1 MSSAIEER
9 VAALKFDNSQFEK
22 NVAISIS
29 TLEKLKKA
37 LDFGNTGKV
46 FRDIE
51 TAAGRLTFYG
61 MANSLKEIENRFST
75 FGIVGMTVIQDLTRA
90 VENLTIGALTGLF
103 NKIKE
108 GGKARAFNIENA
120 HFLLQ
125 GLYNDAKEIK
135 AIEDDAMESVSDTA
149 YGYDEAIKTAAQLAA
164 SGVQSGKD
172 MQSVLAAIAGVA
184 ATTSSRYID
193 IADIFR
199 DVAGR
204 GKAMAGELSRI
215 SGYGINAANVLS
227 KYFNAINDGS
237 KEADESI
244 TNTIKTITGGA
255 KVTEAEV
262 MDMASKS
269 KISFELFAAAM
280 SDSFGKHAKEANKTI
295 VGVLSNINARFS
307 QIGAKF
313 FSPLIE
319 QEGPLNIFLNKVMT
333 KLTEVRNK
341 IDPIADLFTSTVIRI
356 LDIGGELIDKIPV
369 NDIFD
374 KVNKYVE
381 FLSTKINSIFGTVDK
396 IRKPVGAITKESID
410 SLGLS
415 ENALVNFQNVLT
427 KVAKEHNIDIDSM
440 VKSENSF
447 WDSLKNGWLTTD
459 LYKEA
464 VDRLTDGNEEV
475 AESFDELR
483 EAAQAVIRGDYGN
496 DAERIAALTEAGF
509 DPQKVQDF
517 VNKIHE
523 LTGGTWQ
530 LNDAVIEAA
539 AAELGFSSNIEEV
552 SDKELE
558 AIGYT
563 EEEIEALRKVGEE
576 AEKSTSPLTAFKDIV
591 HDIKEAADLLIDSA
605 KNIGNLIWE
614 IGDVVKNAFVDV
626 FPDIDL
632 SKFKIPNLLELLTDF
647 NKFTKELKISDDT
660 KEKLSNIFRGIF
672 TVVKT
677 TIDAIEFLVTT
688 VLPRL
693 IPVLITIFDFLIDK
707 ASEIGKKV
715 TEFADAFSISDDTV
729 DKLKRTLNGI
739 LALGSI
745 VFGFLSVLISNLI
758 GPFIAVLTYVFDFIL
773 DKTALLGD
781 ILVELDKKI
790 KATSFFQSIAD
801 TIINVLSMLK
811 IPKSVTEFFDNL
823 VKISDVSKYIDF
835 SSISKL
841 FESLL
846 SIFENF
852 IDKFVNIDTVAALA
866 AAYLMYKFIKFLGSI
881 IVNVA
886 TLPKKLMNI
895 IGGIGDVLNSASGMF
910 KKIGDMSKKIGIAAL
925 VASIA
930 FAFGSLANAV
940 VALSTIDASATK
952 RAIVLTALVAGAI
965 IGVYA
970 AIASMDAKAKIRPS
984 LESIAFIL
992 VVSKAF
998 RDIAKAMAELKDFKG
1013 KDLIAPFLALN
1024 LTLVV
1029 MYGIAVTLGNLESSL
1044 SLSALLF
1051 PITYAKGLRDISKA
1065 LAGLKGFSGEGL
1077 LQAFAAINASLL
1089 FMAVIAVVLSGL
1101 ESKLSLSA
1109 LLFPITYAKGL
1120 RDISKAL
1127 AGLKGFKGKELI
1139 AAFLA
1144 INLTL
1149 IVMYGIAETLSNLET
1164 SLSLSALLFPITYAK
1179 GLRDISKA
1187 LAGLKGFSG
1196 EGLLQAFAA
1205 INASLLFMAVIAVVL
1220 SGLESKLSLSALLF
1234 PITYAKG
1241 LRDISKALAGLKG
1254 FSGEGLLQA
1263 FIAIN
1268 ASLLIMAVI
1277 AVVLSG
1283 LESKL
1288 SLSALLFPILYAKGL
1303 KDISR
1308 ALAGLKDF
1316 KGTDL
1321 IGPFL
1326 ALNLTLIVMYG
1337 IAETL
1342 SGLESKLSL
1351 SALLFPIL
1359 YAKGLKDISKALAG
1373 LKGFSDEG
1381 LLQAFI
1387 ALNGSLVIMA
1397 IIAVVL
1403 SGLKSK
1409 IDMSALAVPI
1419 AFAGGLLLLA
1429 LAIRTVGTMAGD
1441 DLKQGLEAILVS
1453 MIVLAGI
1460 IAIMANFSG
1469 QLEKV
1474 AESFLRFA
1482 VSAVAIAIGFAIVSV
1497 GLIALGYAI
1506 KMFEGISIE
1515 QVGVALFAL
1524 AGAMAILVI
1533 AANALCALKVG
1544 LIFLGTAFLM
1554 IAVAAYVLV
1563 EALVLLS
1570 NNFDAIS
1577 EVMPKVGAAIV
1588 NGIVSALQGL
1598 LNFIIS
1604 YLPIIGL
1611 AGLAIVAALG
1621 SGITIGIPLFPIV
1634 IGAVLLA
1641 GLKFIIEHWDM
1652 FAEAGLN
1659 IVKGLGAGIASGAE
1673 WVKNQAMGLG
1683 AKALQGIKNFLG
1695 IKSPSTVMA
1704 LVGLMFDD
1712 GFGKGI
1718 TKGTPLATNAATAL
1732 GSDTKSSLFGELFSD
1747 GKIEEAGFNLDS
1759 ILANS
1764 ISSNKGQTADAVEEM
1779 TIAGYDQLVE
1789 QYGEDGAAAAIG
1801 AEMPKGI
1808 ANNIDANADDI
1819 LNSITSFSDL
1829 SNDELMKEFGAD
1841 GDLAALGLELP
1852 EGLSSNIDLN
1862 SFAVTDSIGSML
1874 TDAEEPID
1882 NAHWEDK
1889 GANLVTRLAEG
1900 IEFSGDL
1907 VKDAVSGVV
1916 EDGTIVIEEA
1926 AESLTNVGESIS
1938 EGLISAVVSAL
1949 GFLKTATINDWISAG
1964 RYLANS
1970 MATGI
1975 SGATSKIKTVAKE
1988 LSNRGASAART
1999 TKSSW
2004 IDVGEALSDGL
2015 AQGVRNHS
2023 SKVTDAAK
2031 SAAKNAYNAA
2041 KNALGVKSP
2050 SKVFA
2055 ELGKFVDLGLA
2066 KGIYDN
2072 EGYIKTSAESMI
2084 NRLVSGSKNAL
2095 SYVNELINSNIIDDP
2110 VIKPVLD
2117 LSEIQNGSNRLYSMM
2132 SDMDR
2137 YSLHGNIELATGTA
2151 LSVDRERQSRTD
2163 RDDDMLTA
2171 LIDGLK
2177 ELRKQND
2184 EPRGNTYV
2192 IDGITYDDGSNV
2204 ANAIG
2209 ALIRA
2214 AKVGGRA

>member
-125 GLYNDAKEIK
+125 GLYDDAKEIK

-172 MQSVLAAIAGVA
+172 MQSVLSAIAGVA
-184 ATTSSRYID
+184 ATTSSRYVD

-333 KLTEVRNK
+333 KLTEVRNR
-341 IDPIADLFTSTVIRI
+341 IDPIADLFTNTVIRI

-369 NDIFD
+369 NEIFD
-374 KVNKYVE
+374 KVDKYVE
-381 FLSTKINSIFGTVDK
+381 FLSTKISSIFGTVDK
-396 IRKPVGAITKESID
+396 IKKPVGTITKESID

-427 KVAKEHNIDIDSM
+427 EVAKEHNIDFDSM
-440 VKSENSF
+440 VKSENLF

-464 VDRLTDGNEEV
+464 VDKLTDGNEEV

-523 LTGGTWQ
+523 LTGGTWE

-539 AAELGFSSNIEEV
+539 AAELGFSSNIDEV

-563 EEEIEALRKVGEE
+563 EDEIEALRKVGEE
-576 AEKSTSPLTAFKDIV
+576 AEKSTSPLTVFKDV
-591 HDIKEAADLLIDSA
+591 VNDIKEAADLLIDSG
-605 KNIGNLIWE
+605 KNIGKLIWE

-647 NKFTKELKISDDT
+647 NKFTKELEINDDT

-672 TVVKT
+672 TVVST
-677 TIDAIEFLVTT
+677 TINAIEFLVTT

-715 TEFADAFSISDDTV
+715 TEFADTFSISDDTI
-729 DKLKRTLNGI
+729 DKLKRTLTGI
-739 LALGSI
+739 LALGSV
-745 VFGFLSVLISNLI
+745 VFSFLSVLISNLI
-758 GPFIAVLTYVFDFIL
+758 GPFIAILAYVFDFIL

-823 VKISDVSKYIDF
+823 AKISDVSKYIDF

-846 SIFENF
+846 NIFGNF
-852 IDKFVNIDTVAALA
+852 IDKFVNIDTVGALA
-866 AAYLMYKFIKFLGSI
+866 VAYLMYKFIKFLGSV
-881 IVNVA
+881 IVDVA
-886 TLPKKLMNI
+886 TLPKKLINI
-895 IGGIGDVLNSASGMF
+895 IGGIGNVLESASGMF

-984 LESIAFIL
+984 LESIAFIF

-1029 MYGIAVTLGNLESSL
+1029 MYGIAETLSSLNSKL

-1051 PITYAKGLRDISKA
+1051 PILYAKGLKDISKA

-1077 LQAFAAINASLL
+1077 LQAFMAINSSLL
-1089 FMAVIAVVLSGL
+1089 FMAVIAIVLSSL
-1101 ESKLSLSA
+1101 NSKLSLSA

-1127 AGLKGFKGKELI
+1127 AGLKDFKGKELI

-1187 LAGLKGFSG
+1187 LVGLKDFSG
-1196 EGLLQAFAA
+1196 EGLLQAFMALNSSLIIMAA
-1205 INASLLFMAVIAVVL
+1205 IAIVL
-1220 SGLESKLSLSALLF
+1220 SGLESK
-1234 PITYAKG
+1234 
-1241 LRDISKALAGLKG
+1241 
-1254 FSGEGLLQA
+1254 
-1263 FIAIN
+1263 
-1268 ASLLIMAVI
+1268 V
-1277 AVVLSG
+1277 
-1283 LESKL
+1283 

-1303 KDISR
+1303 KDISK

-1316 KGTDL
+1316 KGTEL
-1321 IGPFL
+1321 IAAFL

-1342 SGLESKLSL
+1342 SSLESKVSL

-1381 LLQAFI
+1381 LLQAFM
-1387 ALNGSLVIMA
+1387 ALNGSLIIMA

-1482 VSAVAIAIGFAIVSV
+1482 VSAVVIAIGFAVVSV

-1506 KMFEGISIE
+1506 KMFEGIKIE
-1515 QVGVALFAL
+1515 QVGVALLAL
-1524 AGAMAILVI
+1524 AGAMAVLVI
-1533 AANALCALKVG
+1533 AATVLGTLKVG
-1544 LIFLGTAFLM
+1544 LIFLGTVFLM
-1554 IAVAAYVLV
+1554 IAVGAYVLV

-1604 YLPIIGL
+1604 YLPIILL
-1611 AGLAIVAALG
+1611 AGLAIVTALG
-1621 SGITIGIPLFPIV
+1621 SGIAIGIPLFPIV

-1659 IVKGLGAGIASGAE
+1659 IVKGLGAGIASGAD
-1673 WVKNQAMGLG
+1673 WVKNQVIGLG
-1683 AKALQGIKNFLG
+1683 DKALKGIKDFFG

-1704 LVGLMFDD
+1704 HVGLMFDD

-1718 TKGTPLATNAATAL
+1718 TAGTPLATNAATAL
-1732 GSDTKSSLFGELFSD
+1732 GSDTKNSLFGELFSD

-1759 ILANS
+1759 ILADG

-1801 AEMPKGI
+1801 AEMPTGL
-1808 ANNIDANADDI
+1808 ANNIDANSDDI

-1829 SNDELMKEFGAD
+1829 SNDELMKEFGID
-1841 GDLAALGLELP
+1841 GNLASLGGEFP

-1862 SFAVTDSIGSML
+1862 SSAVTDSIGSML
-1874 TDAEEPID
+1874 TDA
-1882 NAHWEDK
+1882 
-1889 GANLVTRLAEG
+1889 
-1900 IEFSGDL
+1900 
-1907 VKDAVSGVV
+1907 
-1916 EDGTIVIEEA
+1916 
-1926 AESLTNVGESIS
+1926 
-1938 EGLISAVVSAL
+1938 
-1949 GFLKTATINDWISAG
+1949 
-1964 RYLANS
+1964 
-1970 MATGI
+1970 
-1975 SGATSKIKTVAKE
+1975 
-1988 LSNRGASAART
+1988 
-1999 TKSSW
+1999 
-2004 IDVGEALSDGL
+2004 
-2015 AQGVRNHS
+2015 
-2023 SKVTDAAK
+2023 
-2031 SAAKNAYNAA
+2031 
-2041 KNALGVKSP
+2041 
-2050 SKVFA
+2050 
-2055 ELGKFVDLGLA
+2055 
-2066 KGIYDN
+2066 
-2072 EGYIKTSAESMI
+2072 
-2084 NRLVSGSKNAL
+2084 
-2095 SYVNELINSNIIDDP
+2095 
-2110 VIKPVLD
+2110 
-2117 LSEIQNGSNRLYSMM
+2117 
-2132 SDMDR
+2132 
-2137 YSLHGNIELATGTA
+2137 
-2151 LSVDRERQSRTD
+2151 
-2163 RDDDMLTA
+2163 
-2171 LIDGLK
+2171 
-2177 ELRKQND
+2177 
-2184 EPRGNTYV
+2184 
-2192 IDGITYDDGSNV
+2192 
-2204 ANAIG
+2204 
-2209 ALIRA
+2209 
-2214 AKVGGRA
+2214 

>member
-125 GLYNDAKEIK
+125 GLYDDAKEIK

-172 MQSVLAAIAGVA
+172 MQSVLSAIAGVA
-184 ATTSSRYID
+184 ATTSSRYVD

-333 KLTEVRNK
+333 KLTEVRNR
-341 IDPIADLFTSTVIRI
+341 IDPIADLFTNTVIRI

-369 NDIFD
+369 NEIFD
-374 KVNKYVE
+374 KVDKYVE
-381 FLSTKINSIFGTVDK
+381 FLSTKISSIFGTVDK
-396 IRKPVGAITKESID
+396 IKKPVGTITKESID

-427 KVAKEHNIDIDSM
+427 EVAKEHNIDFDSM
-440 VKSENSF
+440 VKSENLF

-464 VDRLTDGNEEV
+464 VDKLTDGNEEV

-523 LTGGTWQ
+523 LTGGTWE

-539 AAELGFSSNIEEV
+539 AAELGFSSNIDEV

-563 EEEIEALRKVGEE
+563 EDEIEALRKVGEE
-576 AEKSTSPLTAFKDIV
+576 AEKSTSPLTVFKDV
-591 HDIKEAADLLIDSA
+591 VNDIKEAADLLIDSG
-605 KNIGNLIWE
+605 KNIGKLIWE

-647 NKFTKELKISDDT
+647 NKFTKELEINDDT

-672 TVVKT
+672 TVVST
-677 TIDAIEFLVTT
+677 TINAIEFLVTT

-715 TEFADAFSISDDTV
+715 TEFADTFSISDDTI
-729 DKLKRTLNGI
+729 DKLKRTLTGI
-739 LALGSI
+739 LALGSV
-745 VFGFLSVLISNLI
+745 VFSFLSVLISNLI
-758 GPFIAVLTYVFDFIL
+758 GPFIAILAYVFDFIL

-823 VKISDVSKYIDF
+823 AKISDVSKYIDF

-846 SIFENF
+846 NIFGNF
-852 IDKFVNIDTVAALA
+852 IDKFVNIDTVGALA
-866 AAYLMYKFIKFLGSI
+866 VAYLMYKFIKFLGSV
-881 IVNVA
+881 IVDVA
-886 TLPKKLMNI
+886 TLPKKLINI
-895 IGGIGDVLNSASGMF
+895 IGGIGNVLESASGMF

-984 LESIAFIL
+984 LESIAFIF

-1029 MYGIAVTLGNLESSL
+1029 MYGIAETLSSLNSKL

-1051 PITYAKGLRDISKA
+1051 PILYAKGLKDISKA

-1077 LQAFAAINASLL
+1077 LQAFMAINSSLL
-1089 FMAVIAVVLSGL
+1089 FMAVIAIVLSSL
-1101 ESKLSLSA
+1101 NSKLSLSA

-1127 AGLKGFKGKELI
+1127 AGLKDFKGKELI

-1187 LAGLKGFSG
+1187 LVGLKDFSG
-1196 EGLLQAFAA
+1196 EGLLQAFMALNSSLIIMAA
-1205 INASLLFMAVIAVVL
+1205 IAIVL
-1220 SGLESKLSLSALLF
+1220 SGLESK
-1234 PITYAKG
+1234 
-1241 LRDISKALAGLKG
+1241 
-1254 FSGEGLLQA
+1254 
-1263 FIAIN
+1263 
-1268 ASLLIMAVI
+1268 V
-1277 AVVLSG
+1277 
-1283 LESKL
+1283 
-1288 SLSALLFPILYAKGL
+1288 
-1303 KDISR
+1303 
-1308 ALAGLKDF
+1308 
-1316 KGTDL
+1316 
-1321 IGPFL
+1321 
-1326 ALNLTLIVMYG
+1326 
-1337 IAETL
+1337 
-1342 SGLESKLSL
+1342 SL

-1381 LLQAFI
+1381 LLQAFM
-1387 ALNGSLVIMA
+1387 ALNGSLIIMA

-1482 VSAVAIAIGFAIVSV
+1482 VSAVVIAIGFAVVSV

-1506 KMFEGISIE
+1506 KMFEGIKIE
-1515 QVGVALFAL
+1515 QVGVALLAL
-1524 AGAMAILVI
+1524 AGAMAVLVI
-1533 AANALCALKVG
+1533 AATVLGTLKVG
-1544 LIFLGTAFLM
+1544 LIFLGTVFLM
-1554 IAVAAYVLV
+1554 IAVGAYVLV

-1604 YLPIIGL
+1604 YLPIILL
-1611 AGLAIVAALG
+1611 AGLAIVTALG
-1621 SGITIGIPLFPIV
+1621 SGIAIGIPLFPIV

-1659 IVKGLGAGIASGAE
+1659 IVKGLGAGIASGAD
-1673 WVKNQAMGLG
+1673 WVKNQVIGLG
-1683 AKALQGIKNFLG
+1683 DKALKGIKDFFG

-1704 LVGLMFDD
+1704 HVGLMFDD

-1718 TKGTPLATNAATAL
+1718 TAGTPLATNAATAL
-1732 GSDTKSSLFGELFSD
+1732 GSDTKNSLFGELFSD

-1759 ILANS
+1759 ILADG

-1801 AEMPKGI
+1801 AEMPTGL
-1808 ANNIDANADDI
+1808 ANNIDANSDDI

-1829 SNDELMKEFGAD
+1829 SNDELMKEFGID
-1841 GDLAALGLELP
+1841 GNLASLGGEFP

-1862 SFAVTDSIGSML
+1862 SSAVTDSIGSML
-1874 TDAEEPID
+1874 TDA
-1882 NAHWEDK
+1882 
-1889 GANLVTRLAEG
+1889 
-1900 IEFSGDL
+1900 
-1907 VKDAVSGVV
+1907 
-1916 EDGTIVIEEA
+1916 
-1926 AESLTNVGESIS
+1926 
-1938 EGLISAVVSAL
+1938 
-1949 GFLKTATINDWISAG
+1949 
-1964 RYLANS
+1964 
-1970 MATGI
+1970 
-1975 SGATSKIKTVAKE
+1975 
-1988 LSNRGASAART
+1988 
-1999 TKSSW
+1999 
-2004 IDVGEALSDGL
+2004 
-2015 AQGVRNHS
+2015 
-2023 SKVTDAAK
+2023 
-2031 SAAKNAYNAA
+2031 
-2041 KNALGVKSP
+2041 
-2050 SKVFA
+2050 
-2055 ELGKFVDLGLA
+2055 
-2066 KGIYDN
+2066 
-2072 EGYIKTSAESMI
+2072 
-2084 NRLVSGSKNAL
+2084 
-2095 SYVNELINSNIIDDP
+2095 
-2110 VIKPVLD
+2110 
-2117 LSEIQNGSNRLYSMM
+2117 
-2132 SDMDR
+2132 
-2137 YSLHGNIELATGTA
+2137 
-2151 LSVDRERQSRTD
+2151 
-2163 RDDDMLTA
+2163 
-2171 LIDGLK
+2171 
-2177 ELRKQND
+2177 
-2184 EPRGNTYV
+2184 
-2192 IDGITYDDGSNV
+2192 
-2204 ANAIG
+2204 
-2209 ALIRA
+2209 
-2214 AKVGGRA
+2214 